1 MTYRASGFTLRLSTL
16 AAVALLATAGAASA
30 EALRDKWCSDVHLRF
45 FVGGAEGDAFGTIV
59 YNGARQAA
67 ADTGAQVDYV
77 FSGWDSERMIQ
88 QLREAVAV
96 HPDGIA
102 MMGHPSDAPIMPLA
116 EEASKAGIRM
126 MYQNVDVPQV
136 RAKFGGGYVGA
147 QLDPQGRALGE
158 EAVRRFG
165 LKSGDTA
172 IVFGPFNDSNRAIRE
187 SATAD
192 ALEAAGL
199 TVVRL
204 TAPPE
209 WAADPNLAIPSVTAA
224 LQSNPEAKLIAYPG
238 GQLLGNAPAFMQAAG
253 KAAGD
258 VINIGFDTSPQIVVA
273 FDGGWVQLTS
283 DQQPFLQGYMPIL
296 SLCQQVVYG
305 LGAMNVDTGAGFVTP
320 ENYKAVAT
328 LATEGLR

>member
-1 MTYRASGFTLRLSTL
+1 MSFRFGLRLSTAMAL
-16 AAVALLATAGAASA
+16 ALLAIAGTADAQ
-30 EALRDKWCSDVHLRF
+30 ALRDKWCGDVHLRF

-59 YNGARQAA
+59 YNGAKQAA

-77 FSGWDSERMIQ
+77 FSGWDQERMIQ

-158 EAVRRFG
+158 EAIRRFG
-165 LKSGDTA
+165 LRSGDTA

-199 TVVRL
+199 KVVRL

-224 LQSNPEAKLIAYPG
+224 LQSNPETKLIAYPG

-253 KAAGD
+253 KKAGD

-273 FDGGWVQLTS
+273 FEGGWVQLTS